1 MMKLWREGGT
11 VAGAFH
17 KPVIVEVRLM
27 IPEVSQGLGTLLGV
41 MAEGGIWS
49 SHH

>member
-1 MMKLWREGGT
+1 MVT
-11 VAGAFH
+11 GALH
-17 KPVIVEVRLM
+17 KPIIEEVYLM
-27 IPEVSQGLGTLLGV
+27 IRQVLQGLGMLLGV